1 MRRPGN
7 GKTRLRLIELMNGI
21 STDSILGADA
31 GATEISGLS
40 SDSRLIRPGFLFAA
54 LPGTDRNGRDFI
66 GEAIGMGAAAV
77 LAAPGASLAG
87 GAIPL
92 LTDANPRRRFAIMA
106 ARFYAAQPEWIAAV
120 TGTNGKTST
129 VSFLRQI
136 WTALGMKAASLGTLG
151 LDTMGLTSAAGKTPG
166 TLTTPDPVTL
176 HQILAGLCRDGVDHL
191 ALEASSHGLD
201 QHRLDGVRVKAA
213 AFTML
218 GRDHLDYHADNESYL
233 AAKLRLFSGVL
244 EPGGVAVVNP
254 ESPAAEKV
262 ISAAAERG
270 CRVMSFGAQGKDIR
284 LKGLQPIAT
293 AGQRLDIVIKGRD
306 FAVTL
311 PLIGDF
317 QAANALCALALA
329 IACGAETEKAVAAL
343 GKLEGVPGRLQH
355 VGDISGA
362 AVYIDYAHTPDAL
375 SAVLSALRPYT
386 RGRLHLV
393 FGCGGDRD
401 RAKRP
406 EMGRIAAEQA
416 EVITVTDDNP
426 RGEDAAQIRAAI
438 LKSCP
443 DAREIPG
450 RREAIHQAVAAL
462 APGDAL
468 VVAGKGHEQGQIIGG
483 EIHPFSD
490 AEVIRDAIP
499 AAEKEGGV

>member
-1 MRRPGN
+1 
-7 GKTRLRLIELMNGI
+7 MNGT
-21 STDSILGADA
+21 STELGAA
-31 GATEISGLS
+31 ARATEISGLS
-40 SDSRLIRPGFLFAA
+40 SDSRLVRPGFLFAA
-54 LPGTDRNGRDFI
+54 LPGSDRDGRDFI
-66 GEAIGMGAAAV
+66 GEAIGLGAAAV
-77 LAAPGASLAG
+77 LAAPGASLPG
-87 GAIPL
+87 GAATL
-92 LTDANPRRRFAIMA
+92 LTDANPRRRFALMA

-151 LDTMGLTSAAGKTPG
+151 LGTMGLGTMGLGTLGLGAMGLASAAADAPSP
-166 TLTTPDPVTL
+166 LTTPDPVAL

-233 AAKLRLFSGVL
+233 AAKLRLFSEIL

-262 ISAAAERG
+262 INAAAGRG
-270 CRVMSFGAQGKDIR
+270 CRVFSFGAQGDDVR
-284 LKGLQPIAT
+284 LKDLQHTAT
-293 AGQRLDIVIKGRD
+293 GQRLDIVINDRD
-306 FAVTL
+306 FTVTL

-329 IACGAETEKAVAAL
+329 IALGAVTEQAVAAL

-355 VGDISGA
+355 VGDVSGA
-362 AVYIDYAHTPDAL
+362 AVYVDYAHTPDAL
-375 SAVLSALRPYT
+375 SAVLSALRHHVHGVQ
-386 RGRLHLV
+386 GRLHLV

-401 RAKRP
+401 RGKRP
-406 EMGRIAAEQA
+406 EMGRLAASLA
-416 EVITVTDDNP
+416 DAVIVTDDNP
-426 RGEDAAQIRAAI
+426 RGEDAAQIRAAVV
-438 LKSCP
+438 KACP
-443 DAREIPG
+443 GAREIPD
-450 RREAIHQAVAAL
+450 RHEAIHRSVAAL
-462 APGDAL
+462 APGDVL
-468 VVAGKGHEQGQIIGG
+468 LVAGKGHEQGQIVGG

-499 AAEKEGGV
+499 AAEKEGGE